1 MYRLLYQLNM
11 IIFKIGFKRTIKWGK
26 YRLEMSKQNKTNNSN
41 YLIVPKFNRVIRLF
55 DLSFE
60 NEDDTSFLMYIHQK
74 LK

>member
-1 MYRLLYQLNM
+1 
-11 IIFKIGFKRTIKWGK
+11 
-26 YRLEMSKQNKTNNSN
+26 MSKQNKTNNSN